1 MKTQKIVI
9 VGSGTGGTIVSNR
22 IHKKLKKGKVPYEIT
37 VIDPTFQHLYQPGFL
52 FTMVGKEKDGNLIQ
66 DSRKMMP
73 KIVNSIMDKVKFI
86 NTEEKFVETV
96 ESGNF
101 GYDYLIIASGSRL
114 AFDSVDWWNDSIHH
128 FYNQEGSTKLR
139 GAIESFEGG
148 KIVVSIADLPYKC
161 PPAPIEAAMLLDDY
175 FKKKGMRD
183 KVEIS
188 YTSPLG
194 RAFSIETTNT
204 RVEPYLEEKNIALYT
219 MFNTDEVDTEEKVI
233 YSMEGEDLD
242 YDLLIMVPPH
252 NGHRFIIDSGIAEGQ
267 GWIDVDRHT
276 LQVLNQDSIYA
287 LGDTTNLPISKAG
300 STAHHEAPVI
310 AQNIYDEIMGKE
322 LSGHYNGEVQCFFL
336 TSFGSSM
343 FINFDYD
350 NPPKPSP
357 TRRIW
362 YWFKLVFKPMYFRLV
377 TRGRV

>member
-1 MKTQKIVI
+1 MQKILVI
-9 VGSGTGGTIVSNR
+9 GSGTGGTIVTNR

-52 FTMVGKEKDGNLIQ
+52 FTMVGKEKDSNLIQ
-66 DSRKMMP
+66 DSRKLMP
-73 KIVNSIMDKVKFI
+73 KIVNSVMDKVKFI
-86 NTEEKFVETV
+86 NTDEKFVETID
-96 ESGNF
+96 SGNF
-101 GYDYLIIASGSRL
+101 EYDYLIISSGSRL
-114 AFDSVDWWNDSIHH
+114 AFDSVDWWDDSIHH
-128 FYNQEGSTKLR
+128 FYNPEGAAKLR
-139 GAIESFEGG
+139 EEIEKFEGG

-242 YDLLIMVPPH
+242 YDLLICVPPH
-252 NGHRFIIDSGIAEGQ
+252 AGHQFIIDSGIAEGQ

-322 LSGHYNGEVQCFFL
+322 LTGHYNGEVQCFFL